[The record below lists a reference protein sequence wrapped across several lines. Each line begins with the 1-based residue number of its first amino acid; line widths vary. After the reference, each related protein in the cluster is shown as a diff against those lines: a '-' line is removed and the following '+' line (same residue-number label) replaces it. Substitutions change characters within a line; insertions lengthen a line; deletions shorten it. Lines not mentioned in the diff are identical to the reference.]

1 MRAWKDKCEYLAVT
15 LHDNDFITELRLMAE
30 CIISLPI
37 IDLTKINE
45 SASSEDM
52 DKIALSIQ
60 YLLCGIYNGNLAF
73 GYTNNYIALERFKPD
88 MKIVDFFDI
97 PEDDNRQSVYIP
109 LFGDKEYIV
118 R

>member
-1 MRAWKDKCEYLAVT
+1 MTDEEFRNIENMPFKEVCEFLGVKPTTIIAKNLDCTKCPL
-15 LHDNDFITELRLMAE
+15 FKRW
-30 CIISLPI
+30 
-37 IDLTKINE
+37 
-45 SASSEDM
+45 
-52 DKIALSIQ
+52 
-60 YLLCGIYNGNLAF
+60 
-73 GYTNNYIALERFKPD
+73 FKPD

>member
-60 YLLCGIYNGNLAF
+60 YLLCSIYNGNLAF

-88 MKIVDFFDI
+88 IKIVDFF
-97 PEDDNRQSVYIP
+97 N
-109 LFGDKEYIV
+109 F
-118 R
+118 